1 MIYSYSIIER
11 IMNCA
16 KHQPRYMRGCQ
27 SRRIRVTLAVALSV
41 LVFVALGLPV
51 LAGNTVTVSGEIVGS
66 PGPHADFS
74 ASPLTG
80 NPPLLV
86 KFSDKSTGTITSWA
100 WDFQNDGTIDRR
112 TRNPYFL
119 YTRAG
124 TYTVSLTVS
133 GPEGTDSEVKTGYIT
148 VGSGSTGKKPLAL
161 YTQDKY
167 FGITPLT
174 VRFTDRSRDNPTE
187 YLWNFADGCTSTE
200 QNPIHT
206 YASAGVY
213 TVHLKVSNPYGSN
226 TARSMVIVLDNLWWR
241 R

>member
-1 MIYSYSIIER
+1 MMKSI
-11 IMNCA
+11 A
-16 KHQPRYMRGCQ
+16 P
-27 SRRIRVTLAVALSV
+27 LAILIAL
-41 LVFVALGLPV
+41 ALLAAPG
-51 LAGNTVTVSGEIVGS
+51 LAGNSVTVVGEIPAVHAPVAAFVGS
-66 PGPHADFS
+66 PTSGS
-74 ASPLTG
+74 TPLT
-80 NPPLLV
+80 V
-86 KFSDKSTGTITSWA
+86 AFTDKSTGTITSWA

-187 YLWNFADGCTSTE
+187 YLWNFGDGCTSTE

>member
-1 MIYSYSIIER
+1 M
-11 IMNCA
+11 
-16 KHQPRYMRGCQ
+16 
-27 SRRIRVTLAVALSV
+27 VV
-41 LVFVALGLPV
+41 PV
-51 LAGNTVTVSGEIVGS
+51 LGGNTVTVSGEIVGT

-74 ASPLTG
+74 ASPLMG

-86 KFSDKSTGTITSWA
+86 KFSDQSTGTISSWA

-119 YTRAG
+119 YTVAG

-133 GPEGTDSEVKTGYIT
+133 GPDGTDSEVKTGYIN
-148 VGSGSTGKKPLAL
+148 VGSGSTGKKPLAVF
-161 YTQDKY
+161 TQDKY
-167 FGITPLT
+167 FGMKPLT

-187 YLWNFADGCTSTE
+187 YLWNFGDGSTSTE

-206 YASAGVY
+206 YTSAGVNI
-213 TVHLKVSNPYGSN
+213 VHLKVSNAYGSS
-226 TARSMVIVLDNLWWR
+226 TARSIAIVLDNQWWR